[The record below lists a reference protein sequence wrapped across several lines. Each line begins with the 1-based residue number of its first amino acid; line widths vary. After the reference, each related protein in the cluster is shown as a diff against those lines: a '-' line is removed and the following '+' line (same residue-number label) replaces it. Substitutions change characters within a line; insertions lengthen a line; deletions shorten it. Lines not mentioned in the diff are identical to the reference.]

1 MYYNFTPEQI
11 QHLSLSKGAAKM
23 LKAQQILLKIANE
36 NQLKRDTENI
46 ERKTP
51 PYITV
56 FPPNSYVLVGYP
68 DTGMGTKPPDK
79 LMTNLRGPLRVINTV
94 GPSYTLLNLVNN
106 EREVVHVKRLKP
118 FLFDPDRVD
127 PIDVANRDE
136 TFFQVHKILTHRGD
150 FNRKKTLEFLV
161 QWEGCPES
169 DNLWLPWKELRTNEF
184 LHKYLWNN
192 NLQKHIPKNLL

>member
-1 MYYNFTPEQI
+1 
-11 QHLSLSKGAAKM
+11 M

-79 LMTNLRGPLRVINTV
+79 LMTNLRGPLRVINNV

-106 EREVVHVKRLKP
+106 EQEVVHVKRLKP

-150 FNRKKTLEFLV
+150 FNRKKHWSFWYNGRDVPKVIICGFPGKNSEQMNFCTNICGIIICKSISPKICCKTKNDFSLQGFL
-161 QWEGCPES
+161 
-169 DNLWLPWKELRTNEF
+169 
-184 LHKYLWNN
+184 Y
-192 NLQKHIPKNLL
+192 